1 MVKKRGRALVC
12 LALAC
17 AVLVG
22 GLVACEQTQNGGPD
36 QAVEE
41 LENTITYDG
50 QTVSFTLP
58 EGKRDWSLHIAG
70 RAEVEW
76 LGGMSLH
83 YLDETAW
90 TPGET
95 YSFDLDGESVGDIT
109 ELSMYIDLEG
119 QSYTVDLLPHVRE
132 YSKPY
137 PYYHNYDYGF
147 TPVSYT
153 HLDVYK
159 RQAFIQGKGSK
170 GKANLKCF
178 LDGMLVLAEE
188 D

>member
-90 TPGET
+90 TPGRPT
-95 YSFDLDGESVGDIT
+95 PLTWTGN
-109 ELSMYIDLEG
+109 
-119 QSYTVDLLPHVRE
+119 LLVISPSCPCTLIWRD
-132 YSKPY
+132 SRTRWICCP
-137 PYYHNYDYGF
+137 
-147 TPVSYT
+147 
-153 HLDVYK
+153 
-159 RQAFIQGKGSK
+159 
-170 GKANLKCF
+170 
-178 LDGMLVLAEE
+178 M
-188 D
+188 